1 MRLWLVI
8 LLSISSLST
17 IGCSASHH
25 NAPVY
30 SNGTQLVDQSGR
42 AVVLRGV
49 NIRAANFFDPYHAQ
63 LPLPPFTADDCRV
76 VGQDLGMNALRLPIN
91 WSLLEPTRGN
101 IDGAYVQMV
110 IQLAADCYQ
119 QGVYTFVDLH
129 QDAWSKYIGAD
140 GAPFW
145 AHAPALPAVDAD
157 ERDGNQASTSAAVQ
171 AAFNGLISDA
181 TLMQDYANMAAE
193 LARLIENKPGVVGL
207 ELMNEPL
214 STQAQLATFYGIV
227 APAVRAA
234 APGLPI
240 YFEPDA
246 LRNVIDFAN
255 PDPLTVH
262 DTVYSPHLYTG
273 VFQGNWMVGQDAR
286 IEQSVSG
293 IVDEGQEADAAV
305 MVTEFGNDPA
315 DPVGAAWLT
324 AAYTSLDAHALS
336 ASLWLYEEWPSTCG
350 NPSCWGLYDE
360 MPTTDS
366 TGQVAFARTLRSE
379 AVTLVARAYPRAIA
393 GTLQSFTYDPT
404 TLTLT
409 VQMQGTAGTHILA
422 APTAV
427 YKSDIAVTCDGK
439 AVKTTRVGSEV
450 TTSCAGKTLV
460 MTSANAG

>member
-1 MRLWLVI
+1 MRLWLMSLSVS
-8 LLSISSLST
+8 LLSN

-25 NAPVY
+25 RAPVY

-49 NIRAANFFDPYHAQ
+49 NIRAAGFFDPYHAS

-76 VGQDLGMNALRLPIN
+76 VGQDFGMNALRLPIN

-101 IDGAYVQMV
+101 IDGAYVEMV
-110 IQLAADCYQ
+110 LQLAADCYR

-157 ERDGNQASTSAAVQ
+157 ERAGNQASTSAAVQ
-171 AAFNGLISDA
+171 AAFNGFVSDA
-181 TLMQDYANMAAE
+181 TLTQDYANMAGE
-193 LARLIENKPGVVGL
+193 LARLIERQPGIIGL

-214 STQAQLATFYGIV
+214 ATQAQLATFYGVV

-234 APGLPI
+234 APELPI

-273 VFQGNWMVGQDAR
+273 VFQGNWMVGQDSR
-286 IEQSVSG
+286 IEESVSG
-293 IVDEGQEADAAV
+293 IVGEAQEADAAV

-324 AAYTSLDAHALS
+324 AAYTSLDMHALS

-360 MPTTDS
+360 APTTDAS
-366 TGQVAFARTLRSE
+366 GQVAFTRTLRAA
-379 AVTLVARAYPRAIA
+379 AVSLVARAYPQAIA
-393 GTLQSFTYDPT
+393 GQLQSFTFDPP

-409 VQMQGTAGTHILA
+409 VQMQGTAGTQLLA

-427 YKSDIAVTCDGK
+427 YTGEVAVTCDGL
-439 AVKTTRVGSEV
+439 AVKATRTGSQV
-450 TTSCAGKTLV
+450 ATSCAGKTLV
-460 MTSANAG
+460 MTPAAGG